1 MTHLAELYTL
11 NEVIITLLSSEQR
24 ESTMKEKTS

>member
-11 NEVIITLLSSEQR
+11 KEVIITSLSSEQR